1 MKRILFFILTF
12 VVSQLYAM
20 NATQLFRQV
29 QQQLEKEK
37 VKERYFDLP
46 SQLAQ
51 AVEKHDDYEV
61 ARLLQSGVNPNIIM
75 RWGTPLLNHAVYYG
89 YTRIADLLLS
99 KGADANGNEKAIPL
113 HTAVI
118 ANHPEIVK
126 LLLKAHADVNKQNKQ
141 GQTALM
147 LAVEYNHPEIIKVL
161 LQAGANRELQNIYQE
176 RAIDIARKKTNQAL
190 INLLLEPPLV
200 FKL

>member
-1 MKRILFFILTF
+1 
-12 VVSQLYAM
+12 M

-29 QQQLEKEK
+29 QQELEKEK
-37 VKERYFDLP
+37 IKERYIDFP
-46 SQLAQ
+46 SQLVE
-51 AVEKHDDYEV
+51 AVQKHNDYEV
-61 ARLLQSGVNPNIIM
+61 ARLLQSGVNPNILT
-75 RWGTPLLNHAVYYG
+75 RWGMPLLHHAVYYG
-89 YTRIADLLLS
+89 YHRIVDLLLS

-147 LAVEYNHPEIIKVL
+147 LATEYNRPEIIKLL
-161 LQAGANRELQNIYQE
+161 LQAGANRELENMYQE
-176 RAIDIARKKTNQAL
+176 RAIDIARKKQNQAL

-200 FKL
+200 FKV